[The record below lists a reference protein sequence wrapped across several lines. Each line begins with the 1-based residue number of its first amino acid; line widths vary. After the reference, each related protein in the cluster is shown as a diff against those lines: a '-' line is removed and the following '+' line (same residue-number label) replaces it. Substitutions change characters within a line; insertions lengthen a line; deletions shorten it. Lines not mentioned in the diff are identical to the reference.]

1 MAEMLVWIL
10 IATGGSNS
18 GSSFLQPI
26 YFKEVSQCEHVAK
39 NIGGMY
45 VVNAPRC
52 IQARILV
59 PIQPA
64 PKEAP

>member
-10 IATGGSNS
+10 IATGGVSS
-18 GSSFLQPI
+18 GSSFMQPI

-39 NIGGMY
+39 NIGVMFP
-45 VVNAPRC
+45 VNTPRC